1 MPTYEYKC
9 PKCGTEFEAVQ
20 KMSARP
26 VAKCPKCGAK
36 AVRLMSAGAGL
47 VFKGSGFYLTDYG
60 RSGQKAKTAEGE
72 KAAAALGEKSGGE
85 KSSGEKSSGDKSSVE
100 KSGGDKPAKDKPA
113 AEAAPSAPKSKS
125 RKKDD

>member
-20 KMSARP
+20 KMSAKP
-26 VAKCPKCGAK
+26 AAKCPKCGAK

-72 KAAAALGEKSGGE
+72 KAAAALGEKPGGEKSGGE
-85 KSSGEKSSGDKSSVE
+85 KSSVE
-100 KSGGDKPAKDKPA
+100 KSGDKPAKDKPA